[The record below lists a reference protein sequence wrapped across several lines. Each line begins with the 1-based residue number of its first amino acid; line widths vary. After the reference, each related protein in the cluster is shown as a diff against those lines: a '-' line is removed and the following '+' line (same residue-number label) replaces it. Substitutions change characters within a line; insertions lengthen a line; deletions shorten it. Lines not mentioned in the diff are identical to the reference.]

1 MPWKGAG
8 NISTCRATPNARFAA
23 RNGKTL
29 PPFQTASKRMRRNGF
44 KNLKIY
50 ISLQKKKKKKINL
63 PYNCSCFSNVC
74 FADSLSKTFSP

>member
-50 ISLQKKKKKKINL
+50 ISLQKKKKENKL
-63 PYNCSCFSNVC
+63 T
-74 FADSLSKTFSP
+74 L

>member
-23 RNGKTL
+23 RRGKTL
-29 PPFQTASKRMRRNGF
+29 PPFQTASKRMWRNGF

-50 ISLQKKKKKKINL
+50 ISLQKKKKKINL
-63 PYNCSCFSNVC
+63 PYNCSCLSNVC

>member
-44 KNLKIY
+44 KNLHFFA
-50 ISLQKKKKKKINL
+50 KKKKNKL
-63 PYNCSCFSNVC
+63 T
-74 FADSLSKTFSP
+74 L

>member
-29 PPFQTASKRMRRNGF
+29 PPFQTVSKRMRRNGF
-44 KNLKIY
+44 KKFKNLHFFA
-50 ISLQKKKKKKINL
+50 KKNKL
-63 PYNCSCFSNVC
+63 T
-74 FADSLSKTFSP
+74 L

>member
-8 NISTCRATPNARFAA
+8 NISTCRATLNARFAA
-23 RNGKTL
+23 QRDKTL

-50 ISLQKKKKKKINL
+50 ISLQKKTYLIIAIVL
-63 PYNCSCFSNVC
+63 AMSVSQ
-74 FADSLSKTFSP
+74 TH